1 MTFTIE
7 WYDAAYD
14 DLKSLDCQIAQRI
27 VKKVRSIEHAP
38 FHFIDKLEGHPFFKL
53 RIGDYRVILDIKS
66 SDETIKIILV
76 GHRSK
81 VY

>member
-14 DLKSLDCQIAQRI
+14 DLKSLDRQIAQ
-27 VKKVRSIEHAP
+27 
-38 FHFIDKLEGHPFFKL
+38 

-81 VY
+81 VYQELPRRVS

>member
-1 MTFTIE
+1 MTFAIE

-14 DLKSLDCQIAQRI
+14 DLKSLDRQIAQ
-27 VKKVRSIEHAP
+27 
-38 FHFIDKLEGHPFFKL
+38 
-53 RIGDYRVILDIKS
+53 RIGDYRVILDITS

-81 VY
+81 VYQELPRRVS